1 MNVLCFLA
9 IATLC
14 LNPVAVSLSPV
25 TIEVSSPPAQT
36 YADSAFSQGYDLGYT
51 LGLHQG
57 ELDRS
62 HQLDYDPTIL
72 GIGDILEGETDQR
85 AIAGYKAG
93 FLAGFHD
100 GFYNHANLTSN
111 EVEEF
116 EDGYNRG
123 YQMGLKEGRSAQ
135 TQGLEYQPNPP
146 SSVVWLPQYL
156 SGYLVGYWQG
166 FEQGWENP

>member
-1 MNVLCFLA
+1 MNVVCFLA

-14 LNPVAVSLSPV
+14 LNPVVVSWSPVSL
-25 TIEVSSPPAQT
+25 EVSSPLAQT
-36 YADSAFSQGYDLGYT
+36 YGASTFSQGYNLGYS
-51 LGLHQG
+51 LGLQQG

-62 HQLDYDPTIL
+62 QQLDYDPTIL
-72 GIGDILEGETDQR
+72 GIGDVLEGETDQR

-100 GFYNHANLTSN
+100 GFYNHADLTLN

-123 YQMGLKEGRSAQ
+123 YQMGLKEGRSAR
-135 TQGLEYQPNPP
+135 TQGLDYQPHPA
-146 SSVVWLPQYL
+146 SSVVWRPQYI

-166 FEQGWENP
+166 FEQGWQEQ